1 MIRNTVFWANSVTA
15 AFPQSAVSVFW
26 TGMSYTNITNYAE
39 VTTATLFCAAVELRR
54 TVAATR
60 ARDRRRSEGSGRKV
74 HREKHQ
80 YEKETIQSN
89 SRRSH
94 KHPHLLDCELFS
106 VFGKRSFTA
115 MGNILSLFFRQA
127 TSWSWR
133 TDDVSNCVL
142 NYKPKTISHRMTWK
156 F

>member
-26 TGMSYTNITNYAE
+26 TGMSDTNITNYAE

-54 TVAATR
+54 TVAAAR
-60 ARDRRRSEGSGRKV
+60 ARDRRRSKGFGRKV

-80 YEKETIQSN
+80 YVKETIQNN

-94 KHPHLLDCELFS
+94 KHPHLTRLWIVLSFRETKFHGD
-106 VFGKRSFTA
+106 GKYSHFVLQTSYFVIVTSRWCLKLC
-115 MGNILSLFFRQA
+115 IKLQA
-127 TSWSWR
+127 
-133 TDDVSNCVL
+133 
-142 NYKPKTISHRMTWK
+142 
-156 F
+156 